1 MMLERLHSGLAGY
14 MSRQKIASNQPRID
28 GALILSID
36 TRYRIFCR
44 PGPHGDLVLESL
56 LLQLPDHRDEADDM
70 IRECL
75 LGSWVRM
82 MEYADVPVLSQ
93 NENEILL
100 QQRVTADATVD
111 EFESA
116 LEQFTNSIADWR
128 RIFRVL

>member
-1 MMLERLHSGLAGY
+1 MMSARLHSGLTGY
-14 MSRQKIASNQPRID
+14 MSRQKIAAQQTRTD
-28 GALILSID
+28 DALVLTID

-44 PGPHGDLVLESL
+44 PGPHGDVVLESQ
-56 LLQLPDHRDEADDM
+56 LLQLPERRNEADEI

-82 MEYADVPVLSQ
+82 MEHADVPVLSN
-93 NENEILL
+93 NENELLL

-111 EFESA
+111 EFENA

>member
-1 MMLERLHSGLAGY
+1 MSARLHSGLTGY
-14 MSRQKIASNQPRID
+14 MSRQKIAAQQTRTD
-28 GALILSID
+28 DALVLTID

-44 PGPHGDLVLESL
+44 PGPHGDVVLESQ
-56 LLQLPDHRDEADDM
+56 LLQLPERRNEADEI

-82 MEYADVPVLSQ
+82 MEHADVPVLSN
-93 NENEILL
+93 NENELLL

-111 EFESA
+111 EFENA

>member
-1 MMLERLHSGLAGY
+1 MSARLHSGLAGY
-14 MSRQKIASNQPRID
+14 MSRQKMATQQTRTD
-28 GALILSID
+28 DALVLTID

-44 PGPHGDLVLESL
+44 PGPHGDVVLESQ
-56 LLQLPDHRDEADDM
+56 LLQLPERRNEADEI

-82 MEYADVPVLSQ
+82 MEHADVPVLSN
-93 NENEILL
+93 NENELLL

-111 EFESA
+111 EFENA
-116 LEQFTNSIADWR
+116 LEQFTNSLADWR

>member
-1 MMLERLHSGLAGY
+1 MMHERLHTGLAGY
-14 MSRQKIASNQPRID
+14 MSRQKIFSQQPRID
-28 GALILSID
+28 GALILTID

-44 PGPHGDLVLESL
+44 PGPHGDLVLEGL
-56 LLQLPDHRDEADDM
+56 LLQLPEQRNEADE
-70 IRECL
+70 IVRECL

-82 MEYADVPVLSQ
+82 TEHADVPILSQ
-93 NENEILL
+93 NESEILL

-116 LEQFTNSIADWR
+116 LEQFTNSLADWR

>member
-1 MMLERLHSGLAGY
+1 MSARLHSGLAGY
-14 MSRQKIASNQPRID
+14 MSRQKMAAQQTRTD
-28 GALILSID
+28 DALVLTID

-44 PGPHGDLVLESL
+44 PGPHGDVVLESQ
-56 LLQLPDHRDEADDM
+56 LLQLPERRNEADEI

-82 MEYADVPVLSQ
+82 MEHADVPVLSN
-93 NENEILL
+93 NENELLL

-111 EFESA
+111 EFENA
-116 LEQFTNSIADWR
+116 LEQFTNSLADWR

>member
-14 MSRQKIASNQPRID
+14 ISRQKITARQTRID
-28 GALILSID
+28 GALVLTVD
-36 TRYRIFCR
+36 TRYRVFCR
-44 PGPHGDLVLESL
+44 LGPHGDLVLESK
-56 LLQLPDHRDEADDM
+56 LLQLPERRDEADD
-70 IRECL
+70 IVRECL

-82 MEYADVPVLSQ
+82 MEHADVPVLSQ
-93 NENEILL
+93 NETEILL

-116 LEQFTNSIADWR
+116 LEQFTNSIADWQ

>member
-1 MMLERLHSGLAGY
+1 MLDRLHTGLAGY
-14 MSRQKIASNQPRID
+14 INRQQLPAMQPRVD
-28 GALILSID
+28 GALVISID

-44 PGPHGDLVLESL
+44 PGPHGDLVLESK
-56 LLQLPDHRDEADDM
+56 LLQLPERRDEADDL

-82 MEYADVPVLSQ
+82 MEHADVPVLAQ

-100 QQRVTADATVD
+100 QQRVSADATVD

-116 LEQFTNSIADWR
+116 LEQFTNSLADWR